1 MLHNSPPIG
10 AQLKKKKK
18 NTHTQLRAISIAAF
32 NRLLLITEFVKFITS
47 HLSVD
52 ILNAYTQ

>member
-10 AQLKKKKK
+10 AQLKKEKK
-18 NTHTQLRAISIAAF
+18 NKPQLRVISIAAF